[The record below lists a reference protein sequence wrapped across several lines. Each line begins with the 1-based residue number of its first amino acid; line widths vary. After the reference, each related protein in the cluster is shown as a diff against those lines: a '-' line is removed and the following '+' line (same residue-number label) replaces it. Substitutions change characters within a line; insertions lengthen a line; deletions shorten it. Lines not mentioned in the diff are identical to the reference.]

1 MAELVGSVSTS
12 TLYYTAFFNDLHTTS
27 LPPNTD
33 PGLLIHP
40 MNNITC
46 SLASGAT
53 GAMESTDC
61 MSVSTSL
68 SASVGGSIQVQVN
81 SALTGVQV
89 LTDTVSLHVWAP
101 VEVCPTINDR

>member
-12 TLYYTAFFNDLHTTS
+12 TLYSTAFFNDLHTTS

-46 SLASGAT
+46 NLVSGAT
-53 GAMESTDC
+53 GAVLSDC
-61 MSVSTSL
+61 MNVSTSL
-68 SASVGGSIQVQVN
+68 SASVAGSIQVQVN
-81 SALTGVQV
+81 SAVTGIQV

-101 VEVCPTINDR
+101 VEVCPTTNDR

>member
-12 TLYYTAFFNDLHTTS
+12 TLYSTAFFNDLHTTS

-46 SLASGAT
+46 ILASGTT
-53 GAMESTDC
+53 GAMLSDC
-61 MSVSTSL
+61 MNVSTSL

-81 SALTGVQV
+81 SGTGVQV